1 MNREVHVR
9 ICEGRGVRFPP
20 ATRRLVSATRRTTVH
35 CAHHDRDGAAPM
47 VIVVRLVSA
56 TRRTTVLYAHH
67 DRDGRPATKGARRTS
82 GRQPVTPT
90 NFRWRPLWRH
100 PDRPD
105 GGDRASR
112 ASFIVSDS
120 RGTTCSAQKPIA
132 DVSGDRVLGPPLPAA
147 TPGQAARHNFV
158 NPLPPL
164 SARRN

>member
-9 ICEGRGVRFPP
+9 ICEGRGGRFPP

-82 GRQPVTPT
+82 GRQPVTPHELPVAT
-90 NFRWRPLWRH
+90 TLAAPRQAGWRRSSV
-100 PDRPD
+100 
-105 GGDRASR
+105 SR
-112 ASFIVSDS
+112 EFH
-120 RGTTCSAQKPIA
+120 
-132 DVSGDRVLGPPLPAA
+132 RVGQPRNYPLGPEA
-147 TPGQAARHNFV
+147 H
-158 NPLPPL
+158 
-164 SARRN
+164 RRCLR

>member
-20 ATRRLVSATRRTTVH
+20 ATRRLVSATRRTTV
-35 CAHHDRDGAAPM
+35 
-47 VIVVRLVSA
+47 
-56 TRRTTVLYAHH
+56 LYAHH

-82 GRQPVTPT
+82 GQQSVTPT
-90 NFRWRPLWRH
+90 YFRWRPLWRH

-120 RGTTCSAQKPIA
+120 RGTTCSAPKPIA

-147 TPGQAARHNFV
+147 TPGQAARHKFV

-164 SARRN
+164 SARGEHRGHREDPASCPRLA